1 MPFLSTISSHR
12 NQARMLLANK
22 KALQAEQDAKQAQR
36 EFWFKIKFSACLLA
50 GVAGGTF
57 LLAVIAL

>member
-1 MPFLSTISSHR
+1 MPFINTVAPHQ
-12 NQARMLLANK
+12 QAARKFLEAQG
-22 KALQAEQDAKQAQR
+22 AAQAKR

-57 LLAVIAL
+57 LFAVIFF